1 MIAAYLKKTP
11 EEVALATTFNA
22 LKVKCACFSNSYCA
36 VDPDPEG
43 GETCFRSGSGNQGS
57 DADSEVDLNKHDKKS

>member
-22 LKVKCACFSNSYCA
+22 LKVRFLKAGLHFSNLNSAWFPSYFIYIQILQFH
-36 VDPDPEG
+36 VFFIQRK
-43 GETCFRSGSGNQGS
+43 TQ
-57 DADSEVDLNKHDKKS
+57 L